1 LLEKNLLP
9 EILLAIHMP
18 LNKGL
23 TRVQAIVIIIV
34 VMIAVIAGVVGYYL
48 INHPSNSVTTS
59 SSSTTTSS
67 SLSSTSISSSTTNI
81 TSSQGITVFVA
92 GAYLAILNYLA
103 DQFQNATEIPVHV
116 VGSGSFALASQIA
129 SQTPVPANVFIP
141 VAYIQAVELTGSRN
155 PGWAIAFL
163 SDQMTIVYSNYTT
176 KSPYWSQLYSNYTM
190 AMETNNTKYWYNF
203 FYLLT
208 TKFSLGIANPNT
220 DPEGLYAY
228 LILQMA
234 SYLYA
239 NHNISYFVH
248 LVKANPNVKVAPSTA
263 NYVAPLKAGTLDFTF
278 SYVSYAVSQGLEY
291 LKLPPWLSFGYYPNE
306 TTWYSQFAYN
316 ISVNGQTLTIH
327 GNPVYLYITIPLNAS
342 NIQTAYQFIGF
353 VLGHESQLT
362 RFNVIPIQPAL
373 LYNETSNIPQ
383 PILNLLKSGE
393 LKYAGNFSEV

>member
-1 LLEKNLLP
+1 
-9 EILLAIHMP
+9 MT

-23 TRVQAIVIIIV
+23 TRVQAVVIIV
-34 VMIAVIAGVVGYYL
+34 VVIIAVIAGMVGYYL
-48 INHPSNSVTTS
+48 SNHPSKSITTSSTTTS
-59 SSSTTTSS
+59 SSITTSS
-67 SLSSTSISSSTTNI
+67 SLSSTTTSPSTTS
-81 TSSQGITVFVA
+81 TSSQGVTVFVA

-103 DQFQNATEIPVHV
+103 GQFQNATGIPVHV

-129 SQTPVPANVFIP
+129 SQTPVPANVLIP

-163 SDQMTIVYSNYTT
+163 SDQMAIVYSNYTT

-190 AMETNNTKYWYNF
+190 AMETNDTKYWYNF

-234 SYLYA
+234 GYLYS
-239 NHNISYFVH
+239 NHNISYFVN

-306 TTWYSQFAYN
+306 TNWYSQFAYN

-327 GNPVYLYITIPLNAS
+327 GNPVYLYITVPLNAS
-342 NIQTAYQFIGF
+342 NTQVAYQFISF
-353 VLGHESQLT
+353 ILSHESELT
-362 RFNVIPIQPAL
+362 KFNVIPIQPAL
-373 LYNETSNIPQ
+373 LFNETSNIPQ
-383 PILNLLKSGE
+383 SIMNLLNSGE

>member
-1 LLEKNLLP
+1 MSP
-9 EILLAIHMP
+9 
-18 LNKGL
+18 NKGL
-23 TRVQAIVIIIV
+23 TRVQAIVIIV
-34 VMIAVIAGVVGYYL
+34 VVVIAVIASIAGYYL
-48 INHPSNSVTTS
+48 SINHHSSVTTS
-59 SSSTTTSS
+59 SSTSS
-67 SLSSTSISSSTTNI
+67 SLTTMTTSSTSSSTST
-81 TSSQGITVFVA
+81 TSQGITVFVA

-103 DQFQNATEIPVHV
+103 GQFQNTTGIPVHV

-163 SDQMTIVYSNYTT
+163 SDQMAIVYSNYTIN
-176 KSPYWSQLYSNYTM
+176 SPYWSQLYSNYTM
-190 AMETNNTKYWYNF
+190 AMQTNNTKYWYNF

-234 SYLYA
+234 GYLYA
-239 NHNISYFVH
+239 NHNISYFVS

-278 SYVSYAVSQGLEY
+278 SYVSYAVSQGLQY

-306 TTWYSQFAYN
+306 TKWFSQFAYN

-327 GNPVYLYITIPLNAS
+327 GNPVYLYITVPLNAS
-342 NIQTAYQFIGF
+342 NTQAAYQFIGF
-353 VLGHESQLT
+353 ILSHESELT

-373 LYNETSNIPQ
+373 LFNQTSNIPQ
-383 PILNLLKSGE
+383 SIMNLLNSGE
-393 LKYAGNFSEV
+393 LKYAGNFSEI